1 MKISNLTI
9 IKTQFFLFLS
19 PLFTSIEIPTNI
31 KSLPFPNNSNIKSPI
46 RRLLQT
52 KLKIMGEEQM
62 ITLLMCMGTPPQC
75 LDVIFDT
82 GSLLL
87 WIAGKSSNH
96 PKYFDPDQSSTF
108 NDTKE
113 EISIIFGTGGVSGS
127 IVQDNIEFNISVK
140 NKVQHFNWVL
150 GERVNVDPRF
160 NGIVGFGK
168 SYDTN
173 TSDSIKIPNQEFSLM
188 HYLYDHHIIRKKIFA
203 YKSSKT
209 KGILYLGETGLNY
222 TKHYPKCRAKAKK
235 EESLSV
241 YILYLWTCDI
251 KEMFGVWKG
260 KRMQNSETKINYKMM
275 FDTGANAILL
285 PRALYHDAIDYYSKS
300 SEGQCDYLVNSET
313 LLCKSEIDLTS
324 LVNITS
330 L

>member
-9 IKTQFFLFLS
+9 IKTQFFLFLI

-62 ITLLMCMGTPPQC
+62 ITLPMCMGTPPQC

-113 EISIIFGTGGVSGS
+113 EISIIFGTGV
-127 IVQDNIEFNISVK
+127 F
-140 NKVQHFNWVL
+140 
-150 GERVNVDPRF
+150 
-160 NGIVGFGK
+160 
-168 SYDTN
+168 
-173 TSDSIKIPNQEFSLM
+173 QE
-188 HYLYDHHIIRKKIFA
+188 A
-203 YKSSKT
+203 
-209 KGILYLGETGLNY
+209 
-222 TKHYPKCRAKAKK
+222 
-235 EESLSV
+235 
-241 YILYLWTCDI
+241 
-251 KEMFGVWKG
+251 
-260 KRMQNSETKINYKMM
+260 
-275 FDTGANAILL
+275 
-285 PRALYHDAIDYYSKS
+285 
-300 SEGQCDYLVNSET
+300 
-313 LLCKSEIDLTS
+313 
-324 LVNITS
+324 
-330 L
+330 

>member
-1 MKISNLTI
+1 MY
-9 IKTQFFLFLS
+9 
-19 PLFTSIEIPTNI
+19 
-31 KSLPFPNNSNIKSPI
+31 
-46 RRLLQT
+46 
-52 KLKIMGEEQM
+52 
-62 ITLLMCMGTPPQC
+62 IT
-75 LDVIFDT
+75 
-82 GSLLL
+82 
-87 WIAGKSSNH
+87 
-96 PKYFDPDQSSTF
+96 
-108 NDTKE
+108 
-113 EISIIFGTGGVSGS
+113 
-127 IVQDNIEFNISVK
+127 
-140 NKVQHFNWVL
+140 
-150 GERVNVDPRF
+150 
-160 NGIVGFGK
+160 FGK

-203 YKSSKT
+203 YKQLSKT

-251 KEMFGVWKG
+251 KQMFGVWKG

-324 LVNITS
+324 LVNITFDMGEFNITFLPQDIFVQEVKKENVYYS
-330 L
+330 KIMSWDENIIVLGTNVLKRYITIYNMDEQTVGVVDNKEYVQKLPIRKKNPFIFVHS